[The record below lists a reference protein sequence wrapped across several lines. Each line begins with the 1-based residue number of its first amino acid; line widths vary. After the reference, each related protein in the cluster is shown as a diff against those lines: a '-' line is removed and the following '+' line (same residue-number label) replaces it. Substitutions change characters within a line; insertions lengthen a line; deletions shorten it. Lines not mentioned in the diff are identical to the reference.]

1 MKAFVKILLP
11 FLFLSSCVAVAG
23 SVSQQT
29 RIGVGGTGFMLL
41 SKKVIEDMQIFF
53 SKQVVFS
60 AREDCAVRVMLDSQK
75 LDNESTERIDFNLL
89 QQAFIERLEDKKAKE
104 KLSLV
109 ARKLSF
115 IDRDRNFL
123 AGREGLPFCKKS
135 NRAGADYLLAGR
147 IISDDKINADDIRQR
162 QTLISF
168 WLLDLETGAKAW
180 TSQPYIFKSYGQN
193 DVIYR

>member
-1 MKAFVKILLP
+1 MRASVKILLP
-11 FLFLSSCVAVAG
+11 FLFLSSCVATAG

-29 RIGVGGTGFMLL
+29 SIGVGETGFMLL

-53 SKQVVFS
+53 SKQIVFS

-89 QQAFIERLEDKKAKE
+89 QQAFVERLEDKKAKE

-135 NRAGADYLLAGR
+135 NRVGADYLLAGR

-180 TSQPYIFKSYGQN
+180 ASQPYIFKSYGQN